1 MISAVKIIINII
13 PLADLLSEVFL
24 INPEKLPL
32 KKQSVIGDMK
42 RKINKIKYDL
52 SALKYDH

>member
-24 INPEKLPL
+24 INTDKLPL

-52 SALKYDH
+52 SPLKYDH